1 MPYLSKIPGGT
12 VVLGR
17 TSLKVS
23 PTADEG
29 KNMFLFVFLSR
40 ILYICWFLV
49 VSLILYLLFDENC

>member
-49 VSLILYLLFDENC
+49 VSLILYLLLDANC